1 MQVATSDHSAAHNVR
16 LPWLLPLHAS
26 QIRTVGTMTSE
37 YQSDVYRAVLKKHA
51 EPQIDQQQ
59 PTPFFVSEVELLR
72 EVLMNAVGACA
83 I

>member
-1 MQVATSDHSAAHNVR
+1 MQVLTFDHSAAHNVR
-16 LPWLLPLHAS
+16 LPWLLPPHAS